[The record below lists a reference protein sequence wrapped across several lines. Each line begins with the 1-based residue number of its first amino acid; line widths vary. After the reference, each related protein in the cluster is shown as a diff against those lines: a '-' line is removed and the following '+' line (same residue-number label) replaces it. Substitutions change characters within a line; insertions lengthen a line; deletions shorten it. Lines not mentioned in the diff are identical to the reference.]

1 MVSQRSLRKK
11 FNILLIE
18 AIDEAISSP
27 GESSKTAIYY
37 HLETAFNIKKQEIPN
52 KVDVFSRAL
61 ERLFGFGAK
70 HLEILFMKSLSA
82 KVREAIKN
90 GFPANGLCL
99 KYICGV
105 YAFDEAEL

>member
-18 AIDEAISSP
+18 AIDEALSSL
-27 GESSKTAIYY
+27 GESSKTAIYH

-99 KYICGV
+99 K
-105 YAFDEAEL
+105 